1 LTATREKPG
10 RQASRAPQQSD
21 FFISTGD
28 LFTMTALTV
37 WKFETPDGAQ
47 QAFAKLQELSKQH
60 LLEINDAAIVTWP
73 QGKSKPKTEQA
84 RNMTGV
90 GAMSGAFWGML
101 FGLLF
106 FVPILGL
113 AIGAG
118 MGALMGHFTDVGIDD
133 DFIKQVR
140 AKVTEGTSALFLLT
154 ADVTVDKV
162 AEAFAGIKMD
172 LIQSNLT
179 KEQEAQLRTAF
190 GEEAEAAPAEAA
202 APAAAAPAE
211 TKPAA

>member
-1 LTATREKPG
+1 
-10 RQASRAPQQSD
+10 
-21 FFISTGD
+21 
-28 LFTMTALTV
+28 MTALTV
-37 WKFETPDGAQ
+37 WKFATPDGAQ
-47 QAFAKLQELSKQH
+47 QALVKLEELTKQH
-60 LLEINDAAIVTWP
+60 LLQIADAAIVTWP
-73 QGKSKPKTEQA
+73 AGKSKPKTQQA
-84 RNMTGV
+84 NNLAGV

-118 MGALMGHFTDVGIDD
+118 MGAIMGHFSDVGIDD

-162 AEAFAGIKMD
+162 AEAFAGTNMD

-179 KEQEAQLRTAF
+179 KEQEVQLRAAF
-190 GEEAEAAPAEAA
+190 GEDVETAPAEAAPAATT
-202 APAAAAPAE
+202 PAA
-211 TKPAA
+211 